1 MGAVDLSPIL
11 EFKLW
16 KLGLLLAVIA
26 IWAFWRGFN
35 GKPLGG
41 ELFGREEDSEG
52 RPQQRPEDRR

>member
-1 MGAVDLSPIL
+1 MGVMDLSPIL

-16 KLGLLLAVIA
+16 KLGLLLAAVA

-41 ELFGREEDSEG
+41 ELFGRTPG
-52 RPQQRPEDRR
+52 KEDRPRVDREGPR